1 MSTIYQVGDIVR
13 IDGEP
18 QPVRIDEV
26 HRTGRLLT
34 GYQVCIPSTGQC
46 LVVRPQKVL
55 GLAMLDDPDP

>member
-1 MSTIYQVGDIVR
+1 MTTIYQVGDIVR
-13 IDGEP
+13 IDGGW

-34 GYQVCIPSTGQC
+34 GYKVSIPSTGQR
-46 LVVRPQKVL
+46 LVVRPQEVL